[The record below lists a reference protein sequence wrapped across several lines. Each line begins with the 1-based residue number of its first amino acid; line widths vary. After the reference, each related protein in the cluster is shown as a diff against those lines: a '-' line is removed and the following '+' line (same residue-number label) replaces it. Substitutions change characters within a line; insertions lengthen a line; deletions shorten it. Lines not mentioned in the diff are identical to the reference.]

1 MVLVLVSSS
10 GASDWQACEDS
21 HWNKRTTF
29 VFHKNCNSQSLNM
42 KTIRRFIKNITSS
55 HALEVYKYSK
65 AFSVV
70 AWDWGQNRSL
80 RFVSCVF
87 SVWSNR
93 KGRRLTKLQVN
104 TKNQITPKQLILAT
118 DFQWTFKEQFS
129 FKFQDNLKI
138 QNKYYILK
146 CESYTPQNW

>member
-1 MVLVLVSSS
+1 MRSKFTSIQKLFLLWRETGDKIDHYVSYRVLFLCEATERA
-10 GASDWQACEDS
+10 GDWR
-21 HWNKRTTF
+21 NYR
-29 VFHKNCNSQSLNM
+29 
-42 KTIRRFIKNITSS
+42 
-55 HALEVYKYSK
+55 
-65 AFSVV
+65 
-70 AWDWGQNRSL
+70 
-80 RFVSCVF
+80 
-87 SVWSNR
+87 
-93 KGRRLTKLQVN
+93 VN

>member
-1 MVLVLVSSS
+1 MRSKFTSIQKPFLLWRETGDKIDQYVLY
-10 GASDWQACEDS
+10 
-21 HWNKRTTF
+21 R
-29 VFHKNCNSQSLNM
+29 
-42 KTIRRFIKNITSS
+42 
-55 HALEVYKYSK
+55 
-65 AFSVV
+65 
-70 AWDWGQNRSL
+70 
-80 RFVSCVF
+80 VF

>member
-1 MVLVLVSSS
+1 MRSKFTSIQKLFLLWRETGDKIDQYVLY
-10 GASDWQACEDS
+10 
-21 HWNKRTTF
+21 R
-29 VFHKNCNSQSLNM
+29 
-42 KTIRRFIKNITSS
+42 
-55 HALEVYKYSK
+55 
-65 AFSVV
+65 
-70 AWDWGQNRSL
+70 
-80 RFVSCVF
+80 VF